1 MTSSIDASFQELI
14 RKVQES
20 QYLIDDL
27 KMQVER
33 LKLKLESQNK
43 LQEELKSQKEELESK
58 KKLQEELESQ
68 KKELESKKK
77 ELESKKIELESKKK
91 LQEELESQK
100 EELESKK
107 KLQEELEYYFLLSQN
122 QLDILKKNE
131 ALQAQAI
138 AMLTRLTKLN

>member
-14 RKVQES
+14 SKVEES

-33 LKLKLESQNK
+33 LKLKLESQN
-43 LQEELKSQKEELESK
+43 
-58 KKLQEELESQ
+58 
-68 KKELESKKK
+68 
-77 ELESKKIELESKKK
+77 K

-122 QLDILKKNE
+122 QLEILKKNE

-138 AMLTRLTKLN
+138 ALLASLTKLN

>member
-14 RKVQES
+14 RKVEES

-33 LKLKLESQNK
+33 LKLKLESQN
-43 LQEELKSQKEELESK
+43 
-58 KKLQEELESQ
+58 
-68 KKELESKKK
+68 
-77 ELESKKIELESKKK
+77 K

-122 QLDILKKNE
+122 QLEILKKNE
-131 ALQAQAI
+131 
-138 AMLTRLTKLN
+138 

>member
-14 RKVQES
+14 SKVEES

-33 LKLKLESQNK
+33 LKLKLESQ
-43 LQEELKSQKEELESK
+43 

-77 ELESKKIELESKKK
+77 
-91 LQEELESQK
+91 LQEELD
-100 EELESKK
+100 
-107 KLQEELEYYFLLSQN
+107 YYFLLSQN
-122 QLDILKKNE
+122 QLEILRKNE

-138 AMLTRLTKLN
+138 AMLASLNKLN

>member
-14 RKVQES
+14 RKVEES

-43 LQEELKSQKEELESK
+43 LQEELESQKEELESK
-58 KKLQEELESQ
+58 KKLQEEL
-68 KKELESKKK
+68 K
-77 ELESKKIELESKKK
+77 
-91 LQEELESQK
+91 SQK

-122 QLDILKKNE
+122 QLEILKKNE
-131 ALQAQAI
+131 ELQAQAI
-138 AMLTRLTKLN
+138 ALLASLTKLN

>member
-14 RKVQES
+14 RKVEES

-33 LKLKLESQNK
+33 LKLKLESQ
-43 LQEELKSQKEELESK
+43 
-58 KKLQEELESQ
+58 KKLQEELDF
-68 KKELESKKK
+68 
-77 ELESKKIELESKKK
+77 
-91 LQEELESQK
+91 QK

-122 QLDILKKNE
+122 QLEILKKNE

-138 AMLTRLTKLN
+138 ALLASLTKLN

>member
-14 RKVQES
+14 RKVEES

-27 KMQVER
+27 KMQIER
-33 LKLKLESQNK
+33 LKLKLESQKK
-43 LQEELKSQKEELESK
+43 LQEELESQKEELESK

-68 KKELESKKK
+68 KK
-77 ELESKKIELESKKK
+77 ELESKKK

-122 QLDILKKNE
+122 QLEILKKNE
-131 ALQAQAI
+131 ALQVKAI
-138 AMLTRLTKLN
+138 ALLASLTKLN

>member
-14 RKVQES
+14 RKVEES

-43 LQEELKSQKEELESK
+43 LQEEL
-58 KKLQEELESQ
+58 ESQ
-68 KKELESKKK
+68 KG
-77 ELESKKIELESKKK
+77 
-91 LQEELESQK
+91 
-100 EELESKK
+100 ELESKK

-122 QLDILKKNE
+122 QLEILKKNE

-138 AMLTRLTKLN
+138 AMLASLTKLN

>member
-14 RKVQES
+14 RKVEES
-20 QYLIDDL
+20 QCLIDDL

-33 LKLKLESQNK
+33 LKLKLESQ
-43 LQEELKSQKEELESK
+43 
-58 KKLQEELESQ
+58 
-68 KKELESKKK
+68 
-77 ELESKKIELESKKK
+77 KK

-122 QLDILKKNE
+122 QLEILKKNE

-138 AMLTRLTKLN
+138 ALLASLTKLN

>member
-14 RKVQES
+14 RKVEES

-33 LKLKLESQNK
+33 LKLKLESQ
-43 LQEELKSQKEELESK
+43 
-58 KKLQEELESQ
+58 
-68 KKELESKKK
+68 
-77 ELESKKIELESKKK
+77 KK

-122 QLDILKKNE
+122 QLEILKKNE

-138 AMLTRLTKLN
+138 ALLASLTKLN